1 MNTSSSDLLRRVI
14 RREIREIVSPR
25 QGRSREFQLLLQS
38 FNKYLESITREEMFD
53 NAGNY
58 NSTIKEYFGKIV
70 KFLKDGTENEK
81 LVASYLL
88 SLF

>member
-14 RREIREIVSPR
+14 RREIQEILSPR

-38 FNKYLESITREEMFD
+38 FNKYLKSITREEMFD

-70 KFLKDGTENEK
+70 EFVKDGTEDEK
-81 LVASYLL
+81 LVARHLL

>member
-14 RREIREIVSPR
+14 KKEIQEILSPR
-25 QGRSREFQLLLQS
+25 QAQDLDFEFLLQS
-38 FNKYLESITREEMFD
+38 FNKYLKSITREEMFD

-70 KFLKDGTENEK
+70 KFLKDGTEDEK
-81 LVASYLL
+81 LVASHLL